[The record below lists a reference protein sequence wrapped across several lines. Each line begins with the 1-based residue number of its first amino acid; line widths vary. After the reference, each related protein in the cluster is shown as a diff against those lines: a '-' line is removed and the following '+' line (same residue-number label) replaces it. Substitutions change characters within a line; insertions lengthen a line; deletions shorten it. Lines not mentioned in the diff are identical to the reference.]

1 MEKAEVADFH
11 EAVRQDML
19 EEPAE
24 KLHDV
29 EVGGAGRALP
39 SFPGGEGDGAVR
51 EADETVGGDGD
62 PEDRRGAGR

>member
-19 EEPAE
+19 EEPAD

-29 EVGGAGRALP
+29 ELGGA
-39 SFPGGEGDGAVR
+39 
-51 EADETVGGDGD
+51 
-62 PEDRRGAGR
+62 